1 MICPTV
7 GLYSSITPPSLLLQE
22 EEEEEEEEEEG
33 VSAETISHTYR
44 NTVTT

>member
-1 MICPTV
+1 MVMICPTV

-22 EEEEEEEEEEG
+22 EEEEEEG

-44 NTVTT
+44 NSVTT